1 MRARGAAPATVALA
15 ALVALAAPAAA
26 RAGDEPLRFRA
37 LDGAPVEVAP
47 PAGEAAVVVHYW
59 ATWCPQCGP
68 ELAGLAAAAQAC
80 AGTAVRVLAVDVD
93 EPAERVRAFLAEH
106 GLALEP
112 LLDPG
117 GRGWRRSGGRE
128 LPANLIWTARGRRH
142 TFGPRDEAT
151 WRAELATLGCGGG
164 AATP

>member
-1 MRARGAAPATVALA
+1 VRGRGAAL
-15 ALVALAAPAAA
+15 ALVALAALGAPAAA
-26 RAGDEPLRFRA
+26 GAEHEPLRFFD

-47 PAGEAAVVVHYW
+47 PAGDAAVVVHYW

-117 GRGWRRSGGRE
+117 GRSWRRTGGRE
-128 LPANLIWTARGRRH
+128 LPVNLIWTARGRSH
-142 TFGPRDEAT
+142 AFGPRDEAT
-151 WRAELATLGCGGG
+151 WRAELAALGCGGG
-164 AATP
+164 AETR

>member
-1 MRARGAAPATVALA
+1 MRARRGALAMVALA
-15 ALVALAAPAAA
+15 ALGAPAAA
-26 RAGDEPLRFRA
+26 RAEHEPLRFRD
-37 LDGAPVEVAP
+37 LDGAPVEVSP
-47 PAGEAAVVVHYW
+47 PAGDGAVVIHYW

-68 ELAGLAAAAQAC
+68 ELAGLAAAAEAC

-117 GRGWRRSGGRE
+117 GRSWRRTGGRE